1 MTTSIKM
8 MDLLTVLIQLSSS
21 KEIDEILEVARD
33 TSSPFAM
40 LERWMELIGFPP
52 RP

>member
-33 TSSPFAM
+33 TSLPS
-40 LERWMELIGFPP
+40 RCWKDGW
-52 RP
+52 R